1 LIERLEPFPIG
12 HRVLRVVIIKQ
23 RAHVFTR
30 ETARQ
35 QIGDIIAGERTKIE
49 TRTVEWIDKTGRVAD
64 RGPAIA
70 TNFFA
75 PIRERR
81 ESVDVAFNRLRL
93 AEDGAADRMRN
104 QVMVQTLSQRCAG
117 RQVENPAIVNDTSTD
132 IAAAQR
138 NDPAPPAVTHE
149 MIGGPLPAGAARVRH
164 FREFFAPLI
173 TVPFFH
179 AVETRPHRINWMLEI
194 RPKMAELARNHGGA
208 STRVHNP
215 AHADYSLLVLKIERD
230 DLFAAFVQFQCRHF
244 GGPHQLAAGLDRFL
258 KQMRVERRAI
268 DLKTSETRSVARA
281 KLDTIVKRLFGMLR
295 KPQAQSLFRQMMVS
309 EVMSQSENPCHVTTA
324 DLGGRFAYFSIELG
338 RLLDDQDTGI
348 GRA

>member
-1 LIERLEPFPIG
+1 M
-12 HRVLRVVIIKQ
+12 RVVVIKQ
-23 RAHVFTR
+23 RAHVFAR

-35 QIGDIIAGERTKIE
+35 QIGDVIAGERTKIE
-49 TRTVEWIDKTGRVAD
+49 TRAVEWIDETGRVAD
-64 RGPAIA
+64 RSPAIA

-104 QVMVQTLSQRCAG
+104 QVIVQTLSQSCAG
-117 RQVENPAIVNDTSTD
+117 RQVENPAIVNDTSAN

-179 AVETRPHRINWMLEI
+179 AGETRPHRVNRMLEI
-194 RPKMAELARNHGGA
+194 WPKMAELARNHGGA
-208 STRVHNP
+208 SARIHDP
-215 AHADYSLLVLKIERD
+215 ARGDSSLLALKIERD
-230 DLFAAFVQFQCRHF
+230 DLFAAFVQFQRRHF
-244 GGPHQLAAGLDRFL
+244 GRPHQLAASLDRFL

-268 DLKTSETRSVARA
+268 DLKTREPRSVTRA
-281 KLDTIVKRLFGMLR
+281 KLDTIVNRLLGMLR
-295 KPQAQSLFRQMMVS
+295 KPQA
-309 EVMSQSENPCHVTTA
+309 
-324 DLGGRFAYFSIELG
+324 
-338 RLLDDQDTGI
+338 
-348 GRA
+348 